1 MYDFNYIVDY
11 KEKDEPLQ
19 DETYR
24 ENICKTF
31 YMDTYDDY
39 TVKSVTNYVFIFI
52 NNNEFF
58 DKIKKLIYLKHNFQ
72 DSEYL
77 DDQLFMTLFSFDYYD
92 IFHKCLQC
100 QNIHSFIHEDLKKEF
115 LERLT

>member
-1 MYDFNYIVDY
+1 MYNFNYKVDY
-11 KEKDEPLQ
+11 REKGELLQ
-19 DETYR
+19 DDVYR

-31 YMDTYDDY
+31 YMNTYDDNN
-39 TVKSVTNYVFIFI
+39 VKNVINYIFIFI
-52 NNNEFF
+52 KNNEFF
-58 DKIKKLIYLKHNFQ
+58 DTIKKLICLKHNFQ

-100 QNIHSFIHEDLKKEF
+100 QNVHSHIHEDLKNDF
-115 LERLT
+115 LKRLT